1 MNLDCNVANSVP
13 NRRPSADR
21 PLGETALP
29 FSEPVLRRVSLVKL
43 AGEMAR
49 AVAEIGKVVVEGE
62 VSRPT
67 TSGANR
73 TYFVMKDRGVQIN
86 VVVPSA
92 RQAYCRVRNG
102 ERVAVTGQLEYQP
115 NIGQLQLVAS
125 EVVPVGEGAIAA
137 MIAETRQRLL
147 VDGLLTRPRRRL
159 PLLPN
164 VIGVLCGTEAAV
176 QADIEAVVA
185 SRFPEMP
192 VRFLQVVVS
201 GPGAVESICAGLEML
216 QRDASIDVIVMAR
229 GGGDATAMLPF
240 SDEILCR
247 AVAACSVPVVSAI
260 GHDGDRP
267 LSDEIADMRAGT
279 PSIAAA
285 MVVPDRQQLHERCDR
300 ALFLTAERALG
311 RAAAG
316 AQRLNSCTWDL
327 AIDHRLERGR
337 HRLERLDFERTL
349 RSGLERSMSR
359 LGNVSWRRGLD
370 PILAGAEARLATA
383 HARTES
389 LSPLRVLERGYAVVR
404 NADGDVVRDASSLV
418 AGEMLE
424 IVVARGTLVA
434 SVGEPT
440 GATTGKIRPSR
451 SAAPRTTSPI
461 APSLFPN
468 DDSQEN
474 P

>member
-1 MNLDCNVANSVP
+1 MSNSVP
-13 NRRPSADR
+13 NRRVGVDRSAGEPS
-21 PLGETALP
+21 LP
-29 FSEPVLRRVSLVKL
+29 FSEPVVRRVSLVKL
-43 AGEMAR
+43 SGEMAR

-92 RQAYCRVRNG
+92 RRAFCRVRNG

-115 NIGQLQLVAS
+115 NVGQLQLVAS
-125 EVVPVGEGAIAA
+125 EVVPVGAGAIAA
-137 MIAETRQRLL
+137 MIAETRQRLQ
-147 VDGLLTRPRRRL
+147 VDGLLTRPRRAL

-164 VIGVLCGTEAAV
+164 VVGVLCGTEAAV

-201 GPGAVESICAGLEML
+201 GPGAVESICAGLAML
-216 QRDASIDVIVMAR
+216 QRDSSVDVIVMAR

-240 SDEILCR
+240 SDETLCR

-267 LSDEIADMRAGT
+267 LSDEVADHRAGT

-285 MVVPDRQQLHERCDR
+285 MVVPDRRQLVERCNR
-300 ALFLTAERALG
+300 ALSLVAERALG
-311 RAAAG
+311 RSAAG
-316 AQRLNSCTWDL
+316 AQRLHACSWNA
-327 AIDHRLERGR
+327 AIDHRLERGQN
-337 HRLERLDFERTL
+337 RLDRLDFQRTL
-349 RSGLERSMSR
+349 RIGLDRSMAR
-359 LGNVSWRRGLD
+359 LDGIAWRRGID
-370 PILAGAEARLATA
+370 PMVVGAEARLAMA
-383 HARTES
+383 HARIES

-404 NADGDVVRDASSLV
+404 SRNGQVVRDASTLV
-418 AGEMLE
+418 PGEMLD
-424 IVVARGTLVA
+424 IVVARGSLVA
-434 SVGEPT
+434 SVEPPPGSPT
-440 GATTGKIRPSR
+440 GHSR
-451 SAAPRTTSPI
+451 SARSATPRNTSPI
-461 APSLFPN
+461 DASPNAPSLFSP
-468 DDSQEN
+468 DDSQET